1 MEVQDILKAVQDGT
15 LSLEEAELKLKLK
28 PFEDL
33 GFAKLDEHRAIR
45 QGMQEVIYGASKTP
59 EQILTIAQKM
69 NENGCKNI
77 LITRMKPEAAELV
90 KTKLDLFYDPLSK
103 IGIVNREVIDTGNGR
118 IVVVSGGTSDM
129 PVCEEAAL
137 TLEALGNKVDRIYD
151 VGVAGLHRLLANLEP
166 IMAANVVI
174 AVAGMEGALASVV
187 GGLVDVPV
195 IAVPTSVGY
204 GASFKGVSALLSML
218 NSCASGTAV
227 VNIDNGFGAAVMASR
242 INHMKGK
249 NR

>member
-69 NENGCKNI
+69 DENGCKNI

-90 KTKLDLFYDPLSK
+90 KTKLDLFYDPLSR
-103 IGIVNREVIDTGNGR
+103 IGIVNRELADTGNGR

-137 TLEALGNKVDRIYD
+137 TLEALGNTVDRIYD

-249 NR
+249 N